1 MTGADPDAEKR
12 RVAHDLNN
20 LLATILNYAQ
30 LLVDELPEGQM
41 RRDALE
47 IQSAATEAAE
57 ITRRMLA
64 QGARSRDTQ

>member
-20 LLATILNYAQ
+20 LLATILNYAE
-30 LLVDELPEGQM
+30 LLLDELPAGQL
-41 RRDALE
+41 RNDVVE
-47 IQSAATEAAE
+47 IQDAATKAAE

-64 QGARSRDTQ
+64 GGASAHEAL